1 MKEKKKVSTYLRK
14 ILVCLFFLWITY
26 KMISL
31 SLVFCRCFPHSERS
45 EFVWHALDRRGWA
58 HQVRISFREEAPI
71 TVTVHYKSSDD
82 LLRHFAGVPDFFESL
97 YGLSITDTTDPR
109 LPHLYVNSDH
119 WQWPPSSFRHR
130 RDLLANERR
139 TLYRQ
144 YLVQHE
150 LGHCLGK
157 HHPDK
162 GECDDPDL
170 PCKTMCQQ
178 SRSECYADPWNHS

>member
-1 MKEKKKVSTYLRK
+1 
-14 ILVCLFFLWITY
+14 
-26 KMISL
+26 MISL

-45 EFVWHALDRRGWA
+45 EFVRHALDRRGWA

-71 TVTVHYKSSDD
+71 TVTVTTSLRTISCVTLRASQTSSRASTASPSRTRQT
-82 LLRHFAGVPDFFESL
+82 LAFPTSTSTRTIGN
-97 YGLSITDTTDPR
+97 GPR
-109 LPHLYVNSDH
+109 LLPFGTVDTFS
-119 WQWPPSSFRHR
+119 
-130 RDLLANERR
+130 ANERR

-178 SRSECYADPWNHS
+178 SRSECYADPWNNSKHHFFLTTTNANVFDVL